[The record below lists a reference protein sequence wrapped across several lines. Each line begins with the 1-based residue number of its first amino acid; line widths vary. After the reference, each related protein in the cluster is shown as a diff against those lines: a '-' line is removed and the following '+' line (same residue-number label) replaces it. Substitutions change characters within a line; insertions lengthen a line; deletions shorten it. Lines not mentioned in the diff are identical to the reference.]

1 MHGYIW
7 PINFSRTRTATRA
20 CGVTTPD
27 CGEGSQASQL
37 VAAWLVAGADEVEV
51 NLTLDE
57 LWLCSSFTVS
67 VYEPICVNEFH
78 RSI

>member
-51 NLTLDE
+51 NCAGQPHPGRIVALLE
-57 LWLCSSFTVS
+57 L
-67 VYEPICVNEFH
+67 YRICL
-78 RSI
+78 